1 MRILMLIVAVERK
14 HLLTL
19 EPGITASQT
28 DQMETENLQLVV
40 PESIQ
45 ATYSDDQQ
53 TWLWSL
59 GDFIRDV
66 DSLARR

>member
-66 DSLARR
+66 DSRARR